1 MRRPT
6 DLTRIAREIRAVRHA
21 NYLNSLVPI
30 FRVCK
35 NGELSKVATVY
46 VRADEVDSKIQYLER
61 VNPGKSYRT
70 RQDHPGGTHSTRLGS
85 PLEAQTA
92 PRSFT
97 DPRPGDTTMTTTI
110 NTPATK
116 TYAHKHDAKRAAIKV
131 LGDHPF
137 ELVQIDGRW
146 TYTWEQVRDENDEQT
161 EDQAS
166 VETDSLD
173 EHEDHE
179 SPADS
184 INAQQRKVA
193 NLNAKAQAKADRKSK
208 KGKNTKKEKV
218 DRGPTFAAQV
228 IAAAKKGQKIDKE
241 FVKKVLGD
249 IDDKKARRI
258 ARQVNRSR

>member
-1 MRRPT
+1 
-6 DLTRIAREIRAVRHA
+6 
-21 NYLNSLVPI
+21 
-30 FRVCK
+30 
-35 NGELSKVATVY
+35 
-46 VRADEVDSKIQYLER
+46 
-61 VNPGKSYRT
+61 
-70 RQDHPGGTHSTRLGS
+70 
-85 PLEAQTA
+85 
-92 PRSFT
+92 
-97 DPRPGDTTMTTTI
+97 MTTTI
-110 NTPATK
+110 NSPTTK

-166 VETDSLD
+166 VVTD
-173 EHEDHE
+173 EMTR
-179 SPADS
+179 
-184 INAQQRKVA
+184 QQRKVA
-193 NLNAKAQAKADRKSK
+193 NRNAKAQAKADRKVK
-208 KGKNTKKEKV
+208 KGKAAKKEKI

-228 IAAAKKGQKIDKE
+228 IVAAKKGQKVDKE